1 MKLRAASGIVLMLFL
16 ASMLSLTVTPASA
29 DECKILIDQT
39 HEELPEYALTD
50 YISSL
55 QAAGHVVDTLTSGP
69 VTEMA
74 LSGYNVFLVILPKVI
89 FSSGEVSAIVSFVSN
104 GGGLYLVGNYVPECV
119 DPLNSIAIN
128 FGVTFNSGDTLG
140 WQTITDITSHPVTLD
155 VDSFHIWASDPLDP
169 VTSPSVS
176 LAWASGGETV
186 LAVTEYLSVKVVFF
200 DDATPLHNSY
210 WTENLSEDDIEL
222 QMNIIA
228 WLCQPPI
235 RPPVGGKAISID
247 KSIIKPELQT
257 PWIGLTTIIL
267 SLALVVV
274 YVKKRKRNTEINS

>member
-1 MKLRAASGIVLMLFL
+1 MKLEAISGVMLTL
-16 ASMLSLTVTPASA
+16 LLIGMLSITFTSA
-29 DECKILIDQT
+29 FAVECKILIDQT

-55 QAAGHVVDTLTSGP
+55 QAAGYVVDILTSGP

-74 LSGYNVFLVILPKVI
+74 LSGYDVFLVILPKVI

-119 DPLNSIAIN
+119 DPLNAIAIN

-140 WQTITDITSHPVTLD
+140 WQTITNISSHPVDLG
-155 VDSFHIWASDPLDP
+155 VNSFHIWAADPLDP

-186 LAVTEYLSVKVVFF
+186 LAVAGSVYGGKVVSF
-200 DDATPLHNSY
+200 DDATPLHNTY
-210 WTENLSEDDIEL
+210 WKENLTEDDIEL

-228 WLCQPPI
+228 WLCT
-235 RPPVGGKAISID
+235 RERAPVGGIATPINKPID
-247 KSIIKPELQT
+247 KPGSLT
-257 PWIGLTTIIL
+257 PWIWLSTIIL
-267 SLALVVV
+267 PLIAIVVFAKLR
-274 YVKKRKRNTEINS
+274 KKKQ